1 MKEISLSDENKKKNK
16 QKSDRILRYIDY
28 CTANKIDID
37 ILDSQVK
44 LLNEISTKGYI
55 DNFFKNAEVD
65 FVEYSPQLKKVHYS
79 SIKNW
84 KGRSKT
90 NSSNSLNSSN
100 DNDNTSIDIDTENIT
115 TFNNSSSDTAD
126 TDNLSIDTDTTL
138 NNSTSNSYPNN
149 NNMEYYIGTTEE
161 EKERYKNTVFI
172 QKKLSSIRSV
182 MRSNLN
188 RLNQYQALVCTFST
202 NRKYSTTNIKAF
214 YKRLS
219 TYFSKLS
226 DKLKNVTVTHKDDKE
241 VCTYTY
247 EHYSIIAVV
256 SCTLRGYLH
265 CHCLMVFESNI
276 TKIAPAVGEFKH
288 FGFNFENNMI
298 QKLWKYGNVHIRHF
312 LGGLRQIDIDKIVE
326 YFCKNYKSI
335 RVLKAMNDDEIMCRA
350 TKDIDKYIK
359 NKDEIENEK
368 IGKKSREEM
377 IAECYQNL
385 CELREQQKDGK
396 RNKLFFQKRCVQEED
411 LTVSIEYKD
420 TAKFTDGMKVVEQ
433 EIKIRI
439 IKIADTRKMQ
449 ISFMELYEERFGW
462 RNYKNSNNILTI
474 AHYREM
480 QKMRRCPVAVSLTLK
495 EPKPLKMNTTIV
507 SNSDNTLVPN
517 SYSDNNNPTITS
529 FEDICELFKT
539 SNKATHFP
547 VETTYK
553 KTVAEIIQEKSLTN
567 LSKKDAMRIMFENEN
582 INADDIMLTE
592 EEEEILTE
600 LMLENCH
607 EPTQFPKYKGEGI
620 NGGVPKGFK
629 GFI

>member
-44 LLNEISTKGYI
+44 LLNEISNKGYI

-90 NSSNSLNSSN
+90 NSSN
-100 DNDNTSIDIDTENIT
+100 DNTSIDVDTENIT
-115 TFNNSSSDTAD
+115 TSNSSSSDTAD

-138 NNSTSNSYPNN
+138 NNSTPNSYPN

-420 TAKFTDGMKVVEQ
+420 TGKFTDGMKVVEQ
-433 EIKIRI
+433 EIKFRI

-449 ISFMELYEERFGW
+449 ISFVELYEERFGW

-474 AHYREM
+474 EHYREM
-480 QKMRRCPVAVSLTLK
+480 QKARRCPVAVPLK
-495 EPKPLKMNTTIV
+495 SLKMNTTVV

-517 SYSDNNNPTITS
+517 SYSDNNNNNPIDITS
-529 FEDICELFKT
+529 FEDICELFKA
-539 SNKATHFP
+539 SNNTHFP
-547 VETTYK
+547 TETNTNTNK
-553 KTVAEIIQEKSLTN
+553 KTVAEIIREKSLTN
-567 LSKKDAMRIMFENEN
+567 LSKKEAMRIMFENEN

-600 LMLENCH
+600 LMLENCRKH
-607 EPTQFPKYKGEGI
+607 NTPTQQPIKIKTDGI
-620 NGGVPKGFK
+620 DGGVPKGFK